1 MSIERKELHHL
12 VDALPDKEFSAAK
25 RFLEFLV
32 TIHDSEFVSAE
43 DWASIQR
50 GLSEI
55 KAGDVISWVDLRK
68 DLQE

>member
-12 VDALPDKEFSAAK
+12 VEVLHDSEFPVAK

-32 TIHDSEFVSAE
+32 TIDDGDFLSAE

-55 KAGDVISWVDLRK
+55 ENGDVVHWDDLRR

>member
-1 MSIERKELHHL
+1 MSVERKELHHL
-12 VDALPDKEFSAAK
+12 VDVLSDKEFSAAK
-25 RFLEFLV
+25 RYLEFLV

-43 DWASIQR
+43 DWASIHR

-55 KAGDVISWVDLRK
+55 QAGDVVPWDDLRQ